1 MNVQHPDIKI
11 RYIRTKNKTRKLVTY
26 MIQQIRNLGF
36 FSLKELIDSLD

>member
-26 MIQQIRNLGF
+26 SSDALYRPF
-36 FSLKELIDSLD
+36 FLKGM